1 MSDNIDKSRVHFI
14 NEQKINI
21 NKVKREGY
29 ILDIGGGGEGV
40 IGQLYGEQVVAIDP
54 LKSELEE
61 APTTGALRIIMNAK
75 DLKFLDNQ
83 FNTVTSFF
91 TMMYISNEDIEKVFK
106 EIYRVLKLDG
116 EFLFWDLNIP
126 AFTNT
131 DKDIY
136 AVPLKIHLEDKIIE
150 TGYGV
155 QWKGREQNIDLYIEL
170 GKKIGFKVIEQ
181 KLNEQ
186 TYYIK
191 FKK

>member
-1 MSDNIDKSRVHFI
+1 MSDDIDKSRVHFI

-21 NKVKREGY
+21 SKVRREGY

-54 LKSELEE
+54 LESELEE